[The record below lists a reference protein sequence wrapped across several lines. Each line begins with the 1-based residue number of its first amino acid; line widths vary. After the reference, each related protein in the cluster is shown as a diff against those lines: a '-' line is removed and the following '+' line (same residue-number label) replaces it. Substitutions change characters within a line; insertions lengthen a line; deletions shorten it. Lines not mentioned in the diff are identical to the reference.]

1 MSTRLLQAG
10 VDHRIRLKRTRVDGM
25 QTALLEL
32 KRQLKSA
39 AQKEQRQQTKL
50 QSMALDDSVAASLWE
65 AIEGRGGSDGA
76 APSAAAPPPPPPPPL
91 SGLAGREAV
100 LRQSKQLRWRC
111 HELQALEEKVGD
123 LRHELKVKER
133 QRRRDDASIQ

>member
-10 VDHRIRLKRTRVDGM
+10 VDHRSRLKRTRVDGM

-39 AQKEQRQQTKL
+39 AQKEQRQQTTL

-76 APSAAAPPPPPPPPL
+76 APSAAAPPPPPPL

>member
-10 VDHRIRLKRTRVDGM
+10 VDLRSRLKRTRVDGM

-39 AQKEQRQQTKL
+39 AQKEQRQQTTL

-65 AIEGRGGSDGA
+65 AIEGRSGSDGA
-76 APSAAAPPPPPPPPL
+76 APSAAAPPPPPPL

-100 LRQSKQLRWRC
+100 LAAAA
-111 HELQALEEKVGD
+111 EQAAALALPRAAGARGEGGRPSPRAEGEGEAAPA
-123 LRHELKVKER
+123 R
-133 QRRRDDASIQ
+133 

>member
-10 VDHRIRLKRTRVDGM
+10 VDHRSRLKRTRVDGM

-39 AQKEQRQQTKL
+39 AQKEQRQQTTL

-65 AIEGRGGSDGA
+65 AIEGRSGSDGA
-76 APSAAAPPPPPPPPL
+76 APSAAAPPPPPPL

-100 LRQSKQLRWRC
+100 LAAAA
-111 HELQALEEKVGD
+111 EQAAALALPRAAGARGEGGRPSPRAEGEGEAAPA
-123 LRHELKVKER
+123 R
-133 QRRRDDASIQ
+133 

>member
-39 AQKEQRQQTKL
+39 AQKEQRQQTTL

-65 AIEGRGGSDGA
+65 AIEGRSGSDGA

-100 LRQSKQLRWRC
+100 LAAAA
-111 HELQALEEKVGD
+111 EQAAALALPRAAGARGEGGRPSPRAEGEGEAAPA
-123 LRHELKVKER
+123 R
-133 QRRRDDASIQ
+133 

>member
-39 AQKEQRQQTKL
+39 AQKEQRQQTTL

-65 AIEGRGGSDGA
+65 AIEGRGS
-76 APSAAAPPPPPPPPL
+76 
-91 SGLAGREAV
+91 V
-100 LRQSKQLRWRC
+100 LGPR
-111 HELQALEEKVGD
+111 
-123 LRHELKVKER
+123 
-133 QRRRDDASIQ
+133 